1 MIWLVIRT
9 IIRHLLRDLEARH
22 TLVYDVAHS
31 LAHDTAYDSPVIRPT
46 PGGKRSACPAFCR
59 RAEHFFTVPPQIC
72 DAFYV
77 TICGIFFSAL
87 FSIGRPSARFGDP
100 RPLVLPGCPA
110 LAGHRSEREPPRCGV
125 CCGEPKKVPLRHLFG
140 TGVSL
145 FRFHRSPQPEHTP
158 DRIRLCGP
166 LGPTGPCRALIF
178 A

>member
-110 LAGHRSEREPPRCGV
+110 LAGHRSEREPSRPGV
-125 CCGEPKKVPLRHLFG
+125 CCGDQFRGKSPPQAPPVPACHFCLY
-140 TGVSL
+140 
-145 FRFHRSPQPEHTP
+145 
-158 DRIRLCGP
+158 
-166 LGPTGPCRALIF
+166 TGPHSRNISLTISGFVARRAPQVP
-178 A
+178 AGP

>member
-1 MIWLVIRT
+1 MIRT

-125 CCGEPKKVPLRHLFG
+125 CCVDPVSRQKLHFG
-140 TGVSL
+140 PSGTCVSL
-145 FRFHRSPQPEHTP
+145 LPLHRSPQLKHIP
-158 DRIRLCGP
+158 DNIRQSCP
-166 LGPTGPCRALIF
+166 LGPPGTCRYRIF
-178 A
+178 T